1 MTRIVIPPEHVSCNG
16 MQAVRDWLEWK
27 EVEYWGALSGECFI
41 RQVMDHRNREF
52 AARSSTAEHRTFNSV
67 VEGSKPSVPSNS

>member
-52 AARSSTAEHRTFNSV
+52 AARSSGESDRSSNRIGP
-67 VEGSKPSVPSNS
+67 GSTPGVPSR